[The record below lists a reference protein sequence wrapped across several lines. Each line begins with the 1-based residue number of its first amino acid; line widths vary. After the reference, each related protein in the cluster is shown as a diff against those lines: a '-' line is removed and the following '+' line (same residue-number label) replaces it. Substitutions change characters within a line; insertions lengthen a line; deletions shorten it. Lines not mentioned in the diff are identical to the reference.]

1 MVKSGSVSAEIGEQ
15 DTDEAADE
23 AVVVNESEVKADP
36 TPESSEQVAEQVVPA
51 APPMPKWPETGAQR
65 LPFDGRLHNAGTRAR
80 KGICGWHGNCG
91 KAPVESLRIQYASG
105 VSAWSACPEGVKQA
119 EDNLLI
125 VGYVPPVVEVEAE
138 VTKEVVE
145 ATA

>member
-1 MVKSGSVSAEIGEQ
+1 
-15 DTDEAADE
+15 
-23 AVVVNESEVKADP
+23 
-36 TPESSEQVAEQVVPA
+36 
-51 APPMPKWPETGAQR
+51 
-65 LPFDGRLHNAGTRAR
+65 
-80 KGICGWHGNCG
+80 
-91 KAPVESLRIQYASG
+91 VESLRIQYASG